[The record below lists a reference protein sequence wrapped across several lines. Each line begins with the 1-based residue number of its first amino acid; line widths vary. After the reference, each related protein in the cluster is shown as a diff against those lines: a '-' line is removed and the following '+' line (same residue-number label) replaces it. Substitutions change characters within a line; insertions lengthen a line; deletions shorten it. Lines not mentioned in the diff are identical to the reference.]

1 MLQVKKIVGKLL
13 SSNMYILFEDGI
25 PDCWLI
31 DIGDFSAIEK
41 ELANGWNVKGVFL
54 THSHFDHMAGINGLC
69 KIFPDCK
76 VYTSEYGREALYSDK
91 KNFSLYHEQSV
102 VYEGD
107 NIEILRDGDIVKLFD
122 DIDLYVTATPGHC
135 PSCLTYYNDDMIFTG
150 DSYITG
156 VPVVTKLPKGSR
168 KDSDTSIQ
176 KISALAEGRVIFA
189 GHDKENWASWI

>member
-1 MLQVKKIVGKLL
+1 MVQVKKIVGKLL
-13 SSNMYILFEDGI
+13 SSNMYILFEDGVS
-25 PDCWLI
+25 DCWLI

-69 KIFPDCK
+69 KMFPDCK
-76 VYTSEYGREALYSDK
+76 VYTSEYGRGALYSDK

-102 VYEGD
+102 VYEGE

-122 DIDLYVTATPGHC
+122 EIDLYVTATPGHC
-135 PSCLTYYNDDMIFTG
+135 PSCLTYYTDEYVFTG
-150 DSYITG
+150 DAYIPD

-168 KDSDTSIQ
+168 AQSAASIE
-176 KISALAEGRVIFA
+176 KIQELTKTRIILA
-189 GHDKENWASWI
+189 GHDKENWESWI